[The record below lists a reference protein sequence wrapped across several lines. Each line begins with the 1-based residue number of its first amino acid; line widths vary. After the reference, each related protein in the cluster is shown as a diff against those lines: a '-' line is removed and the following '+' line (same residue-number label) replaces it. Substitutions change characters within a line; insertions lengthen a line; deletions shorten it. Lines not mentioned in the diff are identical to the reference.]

1 MVMYNS
7 ILQRYTKTVNRPRQK
22 KRKGVTQMQATEPK
36 QATPFMKIGAASR
49 ATGLSQYYL
58 RQGCKDG
65 TIPHIKS
72 GTVYLVNVSKLLRQL
87 DAEGGVAE

>member
-1 MVMYNS
+1 
-7 ILQRYTKTVNRPRQK
+7 
-22 KRKGVTQMQATEPK
+22 MQATEPK

-87 DAEGGVAE
+87 DAEGGAAE

>member
-1 MVMYNS
+1 
-7 ILQRYTKTVNRPRQK
+7 
-22 KRKGVTQMQATEPK
+22 MQVRETS

-49 ATGLSQYYL
+49 ATGLSQYFL

-72 GTVYLVNVSKLLRQL
+72 GTVYLVNVAKLLRQL
-87 DAEGGVAE
+87 DAEGGATE